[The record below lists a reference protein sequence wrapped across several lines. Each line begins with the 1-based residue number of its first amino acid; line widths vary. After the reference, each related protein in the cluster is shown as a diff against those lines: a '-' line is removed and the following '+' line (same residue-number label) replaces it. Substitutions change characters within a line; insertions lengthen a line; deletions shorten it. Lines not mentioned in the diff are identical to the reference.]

1 MPSLNCLRWIAIC
14 NVEAKT
20 CLYPAKARQSK
31 YFAGEILANLSV
43 LIQLGRVGVKFLEVA
58 KDKAKAKKLK

>member
-1 MPSLNCLRWIAIC
+1 MDNYC

-31 YFAGEILANLSV
+31 YFAGEILVNLSV
-43 LIQLGRVGVKFLEVA
+43 LIQLGRVGVKLLEVGN
-58 KDKAKAKKLK
+58 KRVE

>member
-1 MPSLNCLRWIAIC
+1 MDSYC

-43 LIQLGRVGVKFLEVA
+43 LIQLGRVGVKFLEVG
-58 KDKAKAKKLK
+58 DRRVE